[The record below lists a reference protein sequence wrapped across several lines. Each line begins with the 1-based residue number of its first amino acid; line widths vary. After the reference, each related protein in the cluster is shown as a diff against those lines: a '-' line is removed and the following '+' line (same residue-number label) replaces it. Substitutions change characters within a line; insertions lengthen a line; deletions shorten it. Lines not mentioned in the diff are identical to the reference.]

1 MGEGKRVPG
10 QEQDPLIRN
19 ESLLPP
25 QAGILCA
32 PWAKDTV
39 GVRSQ
44 SVGGFTVGAR
54 LHCIASTKVDHV
66 ILEVATSVNL
76 NMILSLYYFK

>member
-1 MGEGKRVPG
+1 MEMVLSINKLYVVLCGYFFTITEFKSRSWQMGEGKRVPG

-32 PWAKDTV
+32 P
-39 GVRSQ
+39 
-44 SVGGFTVGAR
+44 
-54 LHCIASTKVDHV
+54 
-66 ILEVATSVNL
+66 
-76 NMILSLYYFK
+76 